1 MPVLE
6 ILAGLI
12 MAAGVII
19 VASAKNIV
27 KKYGLDR
34 KVVLGYESELDES
47 EAEKYRM
54 LKATVNVKL
63 YGMLVF
69 LPGVILLLI
78 AFTRM

>member
-34 KVVLGYESELDES
+34 KVVLGYESELDE
-47 EAEKYRM
+47 
-54 LKATVNVKL
+54 
-63 YGMLVF
+63 
-69 LPGVILLLI
+69 
-78 AFTRM
+78 